1 MSVNSVVQV
10 KPEDVDIRLAVGDP
24 VGERPIK
31 LICPLHM
38 ERLGVP
44 DDVGSLAVYRS
55 NVHCFGCGYHL
66 RRRFAALAFLLGAWD
81 GKGSEDGER
90 CRSAVR
96 SVKQRLQEFVSAGG
110 GVAPQAY
117 TPPPPDPI
125 MVEAFH
131 QFLLTPASQGGM
143 EDRLVDAL
151 MTERGLSLATIREYR
166 LGHTGTHFTIPVPS
180 LDGGWLT
187 VRYRADEQL
196 VDVHDTAYRK
206 YEGTW
211 GHNSPVLYPLHIL
224 RGLSY
229 VQELWVVEGEFD
241 AISGNQAGDVTLT
254 VTNGAGSIDKLPG
267 LLFDLLP
274 PPSLLIGSW
283 VIATDQD
290 PAGEKAA
297 EKLRSVLP
305 GQSVTRARWPWG
317 KDITEFYSRGGS
329 RKKIWYE

>member
-1 MSVNSVVQV
+1 MQ
-10 KPEDVDIRLAVGDP
+10 PEDVDIRLAVGDP

-31 LICPLHM
+31 LICPKHE

-44 DDVGSLAVYRS
+44 DDVGSLAVYRG
-55 NVHCFGCGYHL
+55 NLHCFGCGFHIK
-66 RRRFAALAFLLGAWD
+66 RRYAALAFLLGAWD
-81 GKGSEDGER
+81 GQGSEDGER
-90 CRSAVR
+90 CRAAVR
-96 SVKQRLQEFVSAGG
+96 AVKQRLQEFVSAGG
-110 GVAPQAY
+110 GVAPQVY

-131 QFLLTPASQGGM
+131 QFLLTPAPLGM

-151 MTERGLSLATIREYR
+151 MTERGLSLDTIREYR
-166 LGHTGTHFTIPVPS
+166 LGHTGTHFTVPVPS

-229 VQELWVVEGEFD
+229 VQELWIVEGEFD

-267 LLFDLLP
+267 MLADLMP
-274 PPSLLIGSW
+274 ALLIGRW

-297 EKLRSVLP
+297 DRIIAVLNQS
-305 GQSVTRARWPWG
+305 GQSPVRARWPWG
-317 KDITEFYSRGGS
+317 KDLTEYYAAGGS
-329 RKKIWYE
+329 RREIEYV